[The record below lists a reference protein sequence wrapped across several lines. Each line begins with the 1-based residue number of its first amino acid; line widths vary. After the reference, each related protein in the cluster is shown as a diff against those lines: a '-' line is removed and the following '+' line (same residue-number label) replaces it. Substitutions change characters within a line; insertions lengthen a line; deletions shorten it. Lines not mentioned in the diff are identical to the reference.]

1 MVLNETVKLLGI
13 SMRETEDE
21 LTKNMLASTAS
32 ILNCVYGGNGDSPTE
47 LTTTDVDVA
56 VRTLLNN
63 DARLML
69 EGIEGENRFGT
80 GPARDSYLALTSTQI
95 TPDLNNNSDFIN
107 KNNYPSQSKILQSE
121 YGTIHNLRFLIS
133 SLGSF
138 NPSASALGADVFNIF
153 CVGMESYAVIDQD
166 MASAQLLYTPP
177 ILTGPLALYCRLA
190 YKFAEVPRILNDA
203 WILNLRCTRLFV

>member
-1 MVLNETVKLLGI
+1 
-13 SMRETEDE
+13 MRETEDE

-32 ILNCVYGGNGDSPTE
+32 VINCVYGSNGDMPTE
-47 LTTTDVDVA
+47 LTTPDVDVA
-56 VRTLLNN
+56 VRTLLSN

-69 EGIEGENRFGT
+69 DGEEGQNRFGT
-80 GPARDSYLALTSTQI
+80 GPVRDSYLALTSTDL
-95 TPDLNNNSDFIN
+95 TPDLNNNQDFIS
-107 KNNYPSQSKILQSE
+107 KNNYPSMSKILQSE
-121 YGTIHNLRFLIS
+121 WGTIHNLRFLVS
-133 SLGSF
+133 SLGSY
-138 NPSASALGADVFNIF
+138 SAGSSALGNNVYNIF

-203 WILNLRCTRLFV
+203 WILQLRCTRIFS

>member
-13 SMRETEDE
+13 SMRETEDQ

-32 ILNCVYGGNGDSPTE
+32 ILNCVYGGNGDNPTE
-47 LTTTDVDVA
+47 LTTPDVDLA
-56 VRTLLNN
+56 VRTLLSN

-69 EGIEGENRFGT
+69 DGIEGENRFGT
-80 GPARDSYLALTSTQI
+80 GPARDSYLALTSTDL
-95 TPDLNNNSDFIN
+95 TPDLNNNQDFIS
-107 KNNYPSQSKILQSE
+107 KNNYPSQGKILQSE
-121 YGTIHNLRFLIS
+121 FGTIHNLRFLVS

-138 NPSASALGADVFNIF
+138 ATNASMLGANVYNIF

-166 MASAQLLYTPP
+166 MASSQLIYTPP
-177 ILTGPLALYCRLA
+177 ILTGPLALYCRLS

-203 WILNLRCTRLFV
+203 WIINLRCTRLFS